1 MPRSRPS
8 AKPCLT
14 IRCFGRCLG
23 PVLLS
28 RPDCSPPSVNNVSVI
43 RAPPRFS
50 ATPASLP
57 SPRAV
62 ATSTGSTGDC
72 NAPRSYGR
80 PLSNGLAPPFQDRS
94 GPLPIIDSNATKV
107 APTRRPCAP
116 WPSNGFAFCI
126 AVGRPDPLTMSPPI
140 SMRSNAAARRYSLR
154 SWGLQKI
161 LDRQSQG
168 VSLQDHCDELRAK
181 CSLPLTVWELWSA
194 LTAQYSIRSTQYGA
208 RSLTTPQYSR
218 LISQGR

>member
-126 AVGRPDPLTMSPPI
+126 AVGRPEPLTMSPPI

-168 VSLQDHCDELRAK
+168 VSLQDQRARRDTRVVLRPRGPQQRL
-181 CSLPLTVWELWSA
+181 S
-194 LTAQYSIRSTQYGA
+194 TAHGAGA
-208 RSLTTPQYSR
+208 RRTSDAPSAVV
-218 LISQGR
+218 LILVGEWEE